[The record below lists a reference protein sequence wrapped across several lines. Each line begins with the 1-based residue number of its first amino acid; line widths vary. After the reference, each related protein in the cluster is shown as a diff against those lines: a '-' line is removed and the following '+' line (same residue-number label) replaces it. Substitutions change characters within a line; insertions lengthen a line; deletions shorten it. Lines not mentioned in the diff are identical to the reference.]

1 MLFYEKLCSYLSIP
15 RNNRHPNEI
24 EGAKILKDAE
34 IFCIQ
39 PQNIFPILGDES
51 SITHDPDGY
60 KGELDSPFKTIWIE
74 MSKINGKEQLI
85 SVGGN
90 EDVNVNCMGLLI
102 HEVSPKLYK
111 IWSFLDV
118 EGLRDTK
125 DRQYM
130 LVESSLF
137 SDISKSLI
145 DRINQESWGLET
157 PRMKVKIGSGHSK
170 TIKRIKSIIHISPK
184 RNIKHVKSAT
194 NHSINWSY
202 AWNVRGHWR
211 KINGIGKARDGV
223 ELVVGHTWVKSYV
236 KGNGEIVKKTRL
248 VKS

>member
-1 MLFYEKLCSYLSIP
+1 MLFYEKLCNHLSKAVKV
-15 RNNRHPNEI
+15 RHPNEI
-24 EGAKILKDAE
+24 EGAKILQDAE

-39 PQNIFPILGDES
+39 PQNIFPVLGNEEH
-51 SITHDPDGY
+51 ITHDPEGY

-74 MSKINGKEQLI
+74 MSSVNGKEHFI

-90 EDVNVNCMGLLI
+90 QDVNVKCMGLLI
-102 HEVSPKLYK
+102 HEISPKLFK

-118 EGLRDTK
+118 EGLK
-125 DRQYM
+125 DIKERQYM
-130 LVESSLF
+130 FVETSLF

-145 DRINQESWGLET
+145 ERINQESWGLET
-157 PRMKVKIGSGHSK
+157 PRMKVKIGGGQSK
-170 TIKRIKSIIHISPK
+170 VLKRIKSIIHISPK
-184 RNIKHVKSAT
+184 KNIKYVKGST
-194 NHSINWSY
+194 NRSINWSY

-236 KGNGEIVKKTRL
+236 KGNGELVKKTRV